1 MSDFALKNNTI
12 GIANMAVRCQALTAN
27 TTGTANAAVGYQALL
42 SLAAL
47 EQPEAQQM

>member
-1 MSDFALKNNTI
+1 
-12 GIANMAVRCQALTAN
+12 MAVRCQALTAN

-47 EQPEAQQM
+47 EEPEAQQA